1 VSSSARVPTKTM
13 TTARRALGD
22 LGERLAV
29 QHLLAKGYRI
39 RELNVRTRIGEID
52 IIAERGD
59 TLTFVEVKA
68 RRGSSKGSALESL
81 TPTKQRRLV
90 ALAEAYGQGRDDLPE
105 QRRID
110 VIALDLA
117 PGGRLLSL
125 RHIEGA
131 IEAE

>member
-1 VSSSARVPTKTM
+1 MA
-13 TTARRALGD
+13 TARRALGD

-39 RELNVRTRIGEID
+39 RELNVRTRLGEID

-59 TLTFVEVKA
+59 TLAFVEVKA
-68 RRGSSKGSALESL
+68 RRGDTRGSALESL

-90 ALAEAYGQGRDDLPE
+90 ALAEAYGQGRDGLPE

-117 PGGRLLSL
+117 PSGRLLSL

-131 IEAE
+131 ISAE